1 MDVSLRF
8 AVAALVIAIAAS
20 IVRYRV
26 IAIAAAL
33 IGGGAVVADYYGNSQ
48 GMIPAPDAPAG
59 QESTPVQAHGGAVA
73 WSRLYLDATSE
84 PQPGKPATISSFSI
98 TGTNV
103 SSGDIKFDEI
113 YFVSGADGTRIDVQ
127 IGRDGMRYKIRDLAP
142 LPPGAFFFVVS
153 DSIGPTKAGL
163 ATDDFLKKWATISFV
178 AKYDG
183 ATQQIE
189 FDRRTVQSL
198 LPNPSQP

>member
-1 MDVSLRF
+1 MDVSLWI
-8 AVAALVIAIAAS
+8 AAAALVVATAAAVARYRIIAIT
-20 IVRYRV
+20 
-26 IAIAAAL
+26 AAL
-33 IGGGAVVADYYGNSQ
+33 IAGGAVIADYYGNFRGASVAPEV
-48 GMIPAPDAPAG
+48 PADREPGA
-59 QESTPVQAHGGAVA
+59 VQAHGGAVA

-127 IGRDGMRYKIRDLAP
+127 IGRDGMRYKVRDLAP

-163 ATDDFLKKWATISFV
+163 AADDFLKKWATISFV

-189 FDRRTVQSL
+189 FDRKTVQSL